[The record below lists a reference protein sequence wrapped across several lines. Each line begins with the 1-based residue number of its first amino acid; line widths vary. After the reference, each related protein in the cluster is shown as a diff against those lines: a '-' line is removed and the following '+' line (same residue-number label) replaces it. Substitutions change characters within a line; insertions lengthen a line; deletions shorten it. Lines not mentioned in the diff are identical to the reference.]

1 MFFKF
6 SPAGDFLFV
15 LHCFHSQCDHFQFL
29 IAINARKMN
38 RNEKNLGFVRIFYI
52 SAFLFCCTENLS
64 MSYRRGFFGVFAW
77 WGGLIYMR
85 KTDTISNKRGSLG
98 RGFNLCNFQ
107 EERNEKLMR
116 FLSTHTLSLA
126 RFLPYE

>member
-1 MFFKF
+1 
-6 SPAGDFLFV
+6 
-15 LHCFHSQCDHFQFL
+15 
-29 IAINARKMN
+29 
-38 RNEKNLGFVRIFYI
+38 
-52 SAFLFCCTENLS
+52 

-116 FLSTHTLSLA
+116 FLSTHTPSQA